1 MLFGHRP
8 TCIKRL
14 LIIEDDPLTA
24 FDNEH
29 TLKIGGYDIV
39 ATVDPGEAAVA
50 IMAAEPID
58 ALVLD
63 LGLAGHMTGREV
75 ARLARDRG
83 IAVLLVTGQCPADA
97 EEIAIACLGKPHSA
111 SALVVGPE
119 GGRVDD
125 LQKPGAAQGQRIADL
140 LASRRRVSAIGG
152 QIAASICL
160 PTL

>member
-1 MLFGHRP
+1 MATSKGVDMRFASRP

-29 TLKIGGYDIV
+29 TLKLGGYQIV
-39 ATVDPGEAAVA
+39 ATVDSGEAAVA
-50 IMAAEPID
+50 VMAAEPVD
-58 ALVLD
+58 AIVLD

-97 EEIAIACLGKPHSA
+97 DRKSTSLNSSH
-111 SALVVGPE
+111 
-119 GGRVDD
+119 
-125 LQKPGAAQGQRIADL
+125 
-140 LASRRRVSAIGG
+140 
-152 QIAASICL
+152 
-160 PTL
+160 

>member
-1 MLFGHRP
+1 MARLKGVFMLFAPRP

-29 TLKIGGYDIV
+29 TLKLSGYDVI
-39 ATVDPGEAAVA
+39 ATVDSGEAAVA
-50 IMAAEPID
+50 VIAAEHLD
-58 ALVLD
+58 AVVLD

-97 EEIAIACLGKPHSA
+97 EEIAMACLGKPHSA
-111 SALVVGPE
+111 SALVSALKAVEAMTCKNEAPRKVAGLTTFWRP
-119 GGRVDD
+119 
-125 LQKPGAAQGQRIADL
+125 AAA
-140 LASRRRVSAIGG
+140 
-152 QIAASICL
+152 
-160 PTL
+160 

>member
-1 MLFGHRP
+1 MATSKGVDMRFASRP

-29 TLKIGGYDIV
+29 TLKVGGYEIV
-39 ATVDPGEAAVA
+39 ATVDSGEAAVA
-50 IMAAEPID
+50 IMAAEPVD

-97 EEIAIACLGKPHSA
+97 SEIALACLGKPHSA
-111 SALVVGPE
+111 SALVSALKALETMICKNEAP
-119 GGRVDD
+119 R
-125 LQKPGAAQGQRIADL
+125 K
-140 LASRRRVSAIGG
+140 VSGLTTFWRPQTA
-152 QIAASICL
+152 
-160 PTL
+160 